1 MLVKDFITKDIPVVK
16 DYDTAGYAL
25 RLMDEL
31 KLRQLPLVTDEGLY
45 RGLVEEKR
53 LLEEPSSSVPLAHV
67 SLLEVSIQGDGSLHE
82 ALSLMTRYGLSL
94 LPVRTSSGGRY
105 VGAITQ
111 DRMLDALAEWCGADR
126 EGSVIVLEV
135 EAHDYSLTELSRLV
149 ESNNAHVL
157 SLLTHRDEANGRWL
171 VVLKIDLVDASP
183 VLRSFERF
191 NYVVRYHF
199 MERGVVDERLQRRMR
214 EVLYYMNL

>member
-1 MLVKDFITKDIPVVK
+1 MLVKDFITKEISVVK
-16 DYDTAGYAL
+16 DYDTVGYAL

-31 KLRQLPLVTDEGLY
+31 KLKQLPLVTGEGLY
-45 RGLVEEKR
+45 QGLVEEKG
-53 LLEEPSSSVPLAHV
+53 LLEEPLSTMPLADV
-67 SLLEVSIQGDGSLHE
+67 SRLEVSMQGDGSLHE
-82 ALSLMTRYGLSL
+82 ALALMTRYGLSL
-94 LPVRTSSGGRY
+94 LPVRSSGGRY

-111 DRMLDALAEWCGADR
+111 ERLLEGLAEWCGADR
-126 EGSVIVLEV
+126 EGSVIVLEL
-135 EAHDYSLTELSRLV
+135 EARDYSLTELSRLV

-157 SLLTHRDEANGRWL
+157 SLLTHLDEQSGRWL

-199 MERGVVDERLQRRMR
+199 MEQGVVDERLQRRMR
-214 EVLYYMNL
+214 ELLYYINM

>member
-1 MLVKDFITKDIPVVK
+1 MLVKDFITKEIPVVK
-16 DYDTAGYAL
+16 DYDTVGYAL

-31 KLRQLPLVTDEGLY
+31 KLKQLPLVTGEGLY
-45 RGLVEEKR
+45 RGLVEEKG
-53 LLEEPSSSVPLAHV
+53 LLEEPLSTMPLADV
-67 SLLEVSIQGDGSLHE
+67 SRLEVSMQGDGSLHE
-82 ALSLMTRYGLSL
+82 ALALMTRYGLSL
-94 LPVRTSSGGRY
+94 LPVRSSGGRY

-111 DRMLDALAEWCGADR
+111 ERLLEGLAEWCGADR
-126 EGSVIVLEV
+126 EGSVIVLEL
-135 EAHDYSLTELSRLV
+135 EARDYSLTELSRLV

-157 SLLTHRDEANGRWL
+157 SLLTHLDEQSGRWL

-199 MERGVVDERLQRRMR
+199 MEQGVVDERLQRRMR
-214 EVLYYMNL
+214 ELLYDINM

>member
-1 MLVKDFITKDIPVVK
+1 MLVKDFITKEIPVVK
-16 DYDTAGYAL
+16 GYDTVGYAL

-31 KLRQLPLVTDEGLY
+31 KLKQLPLVTGEGLY
-45 RGLVEEKR
+45 QGLVEEKG
-53 LLEEPSSSVPLAHV
+53 LLEEPLSTMPLADV
-67 SLLEVSIQGDGSLHE
+67 SRLEVSMQGDGSLHE
-82 ALSLMTRYGLSL
+82 ALALMTRYGLSL
-94 LPVRTSSGGRY
+94 LPVRSSGGRY

-111 DRMLDALAEWCGADR
+111 ERLLEGLAEWCGADR
-126 EGSVIVLEV
+126 EGSVIVLEL
-135 EAHDYSLTELSRLV
+135 EARDYSLTELSRLV

-157 SLLTHRDEANGRWL
+157 SLLTHLDEQSGRWL

-199 MERGVVDERLQRRMR
+199 MEQGVVDERLQRRMR
-214 EVLYYMNL
+214 ELLYYINM

>member
-1 MLVKDFITKDIPVVK
+1 MLVKDFITKEIPVVK
-16 DYDTAGYAL
+16 DYDTVGYAF

-31 KLRQLPLVTDEGLY
+31 KLKQLPLVTGEGLY
-45 RGLVEEKR
+45 RGLVEEKG
-53 LLEEPSSSVPLAHV
+53 LLEEPLSTMPLADV
-67 SLLEVSIQGDGSLHE
+67 SRLEVSMQGDGSLHE
-82 ALSLMTRYGLSL
+82 ALALMTRYGLSL
-94 LPVRTSSGGRY
+94 LPVRSSGGRY

-111 DRMLDALAEWCGADR
+111 ERLLEGLAEWCGADR
-126 EGSVIVLEV
+126 EGSVIVLEL
-135 EAHDYSLTELSRLV
+135 EARDYSLTELSRLV

-157 SLLTHRDEANGRWL
+157 SLLTHLDEQSGRWL

-199 MERGVVDERLQRRMR
+199 MEQGVVDERLQRRMR
-214 EVLYYMNL
+214 ELLYYINM

>member
-1 MLVKDFITKDIPVVK
+1 MLVKDFITKEIPVVK
-16 DYDTAGYAL
+16 DYDTVGYAL

-31 KLRQLPLVTDEGLY
+31 KLKQLPLVTGEGLY
-45 RGLVEEKR
+45 RGLVEEKG
-53 LLEEPSSSVPLAHV
+53 LLEEPLSTMPLADV
-67 SLLEVSIQGDGSLHE
+67 SRLEVSMQGDGSLHE
-82 ALSLMTRYGLSL
+82 ALALMTRYGLSL
-94 LPVRTSSGGRY
+94 LPVRSSGGRY

-111 DRMLDALAEWCGADR
+111 ERLLEGLAEWCGADR
-126 EGSVIVLEV
+126 EGSVIVLEL
-135 EAHDYSLTELSRLV
+135 EACDYSLTELSRLV

-157 SLLTHRDEANGRWL
+157 SLLTHLDEQSGRWL

-199 MERGVVDERLQRRMR
+199 MEQGVVDERLQHRMR
-214 EVLYYMNL
+214 ELLYYINM

>member
-1 MLVKDFITKDIPVVK
+1 MLVKDFITKEIPVVK
-16 DYDTAGYAL
+16 DYDTVGYAL

-31 KLRQLPLVTDEGLY
+31 KLKQLPLVTGEGLY
-45 RGLVEEKR
+45 RGLVEEKG
-53 LLEEPSSSVPLAHV
+53 LLEEPLSTMPLADV
-67 SLLEVSIQGDGSLHE
+67 SRLEVSMQGDGSLHE
-82 ALSLMTRYGLSL
+82 ALALMTRYGLSL
-94 LPVRTSSGGRY
+94 LPVRSSGGRY

-111 DRMLDALAEWCGADR
+111 ERLLEGLAEWCGADR
-126 EGSVIVLEV
+126 EGSVIVLEL
-135 EAHDYSLTELSRLV
+135 EARDYSLTELSRLV

-157 SLLTHRDEANGRWL
+157 SLLTHLDEQSGRWL

-199 MERGVVDERLQRRMR
+199 MEQGVVDERLQRRMR
-214 EVLYYMNL
+214 ELLYYINM

>member
-1 MLVKDFITKDIPVVK
+1 MLVKDFITKEIPVVK
-16 DYDTAGYAL
+16 DYDTVGYAL

-31 KLRQLPLVTDEGLY
+31 KLKQLPLVTGEGLY
-45 RGLVEEKR
+45 RGLVEEKG
-53 LLEEPSSSVPLAHV
+53 LLEEPLSTMPLADV
-67 SLLEVSIQGDGSLHE
+67 SRLEVSMQGDGSLHE
-82 ALSLMTRYGLSL
+82 ALALMTRYGLSL
-94 LPVRTSSGGRY
+94 LPVRSSGGRY

-111 DRMLDALAEWCGADR
+111 ERLLEGLAEWCGADR
-126 EGSVIVLEV
+126 EGSVIVLEL
-135 EAHDYSLTELSRLV
+135 EACDYSLTELSRLV

-157 SLLTHRDEANGRWL
+157 SLLTHLDEQSGRWL

-199 MERGVVDERLQRRMR
+199 MEQGVVDERLQRRMR
-214 EVLYYMNL
+214 ELLYYINM

>member
-1 MLVKDFITKDIPVVK
+1 MLVKDFITKEIPLVK
-16 DYDTAGYAL
+16 DYDTVGYAL

-31 KLRQLPLVTDEGLY
+31 KLKQLPLVTGEGLY
-45 RGLVEEKR
+45 RGLVEEKG
-53 LLEEPSSSVPLAHV
+53 LLEEPLSTMPLADV
-67 SLLEVSIQGDGSLHE
+67 SRLEVSMQGDGSLYE
-82 ALSLMTRYGLSL
+82 ALALMMRYGLSL
-94 LPVRTSSGGRY
+94 LPVRSSGGRY

-111 DRMLDALAEWCGADR
+111 ERLLEGLAEWCGADR
-126 EGSVIVLEV
+126 EGSVIVLEL
-135 EAHDYSLTELSRLV
+135 EARDYSLTELSRLV

-157 SLLTHRDEANGRWL
+157 SLLTHLDEQSGRWL

-199 MERGVVDERLQRRMR
+199 MEQGVVDERLQRRMR
-214 EVLYYMNL
+214 ELLYYINM

>member
-1 MLVKDFITKDIPVVK
+1 MLVKDFITKEIPVVK
-16 DYDTAGYAL
+16 DYDTVGYAL

-31 KLRQLPLVTDEGLY
+31 KLKQLPLVTGEGLY
-45 RGLVEEKR
+45 QGLVEEKG
-53 LLEEPSSSVPLAHV
+53 LLEEPLSTMPLADV
-67 SLLEVSIQGDGSLHE
+67 SRLEVSMQGDGSLHE
-82 ALSLMTRYGLSL
+82 ALALMTRYGLSL
-94 LPVRTSSGGRY
+94 LPVRSSGGRY

-111 DRMLDALAEWCGADR
+111 ERLLEGLAEWCGADR
-126 EGSVIVLEV
+126 EGSVIVLEL
-135 EAHDYSLTELSRLV
+135 EARDYSLTELSRLV

-157 SLLTHRDEANGRWL
+157 SLLTHLDEQSGRWL

-199 MERGVVDERLQRRMR
+199 MEQGVVDERLQRRMR
-214 EVLYYMNL
+214 ELLYYINM